1 MSPVD
6 SGGKIAGGLRQ
17 TSLGSLR
24 LQALPVDSVVID
36 TASERLLFNCLFS

>member
-17 TSLGSLR
+17 TSLGSPR
-24 LQALPVDSVVID
+24 LQALPVDFLVRYA
-36 TASERLLFNCLFS
+36 ASERLLFNWLFS